1 VKKLER
7 IKLTIDESV
16 EKLNEME
23 QPDVRNMCKACKLF
37 LVTDYRILIFSILI
51 LIDQVLL
58 MSKSNNNKNQ
68 NLPFSNFVHVSVP
81 FFTLFQSNIYGIHR
95 V

>member
-1 VKKLER
+1 VISEKLPCHVRQSRNLFSNNTALENERPPSFVKQTLIIESVGVKKLER

-37 LVTDYRILIFSILI
+37 LL
-51 LIDQVLL
+51 
-58 MSKSNNNKNQ
+58 N
-68 NLPFSNFVHVSVP
+68 SVRGARDMI
-81 FFTLFQSNIYGIHR
+81 SM
-95 V
+95 